1 MFMARCGGGVCALF
15 HPSGVS
21 PKFDEGQMQAPIRL
35 RSGQAFDSPPPTST
49 PKSKSALWGPR
60 KALGAPFA
68 QDDNCC
74 FDLNSRDR
82 TLAAKTKTSRG
93 WAPGVHDLS
102 SFLGWILRGLKPP
115 PTADGRRPVYSDLG
129 FAPHRRRPA
138 HRDEAAD
145 PEGSPTG
152 HSFSRFED

>member
-1 MFMARCGGGVCALF
+1 MFKARCGGGVWCCSILVWCLRSLMKDKCRSPFDFAQGRLSTHHPQPPPQRAKALF
-15 HPSGVS
+15 GDPG
-21 PKFDEGQMQAPIRL
+21 
-35 RSGQAFDSPPPTST
+35 
-49 PKSKSALWGPR
+49 
-60 KALGAPFA
+60 KARGAPFA